1 MTRLLILGSDG
12 LVGQNAIS
20 FFSKN
25 KKFDVLGSSKSEVD
39 LRNQVLVNKYFEKVK
54 PDIVLLSAAN
64 VGGIKLNMEN
74 PTQLLIDNIQIAT
87 NVIQASHSNN
97 VSKLIN
103 FGSSCMYPVDSN
115 QPMSTDVLLTGPT
128 EKTSE
133 SYATYKLASWK
144 MVEAMR
150 TQFGKKWI
158 TIIPATIFG
167 PNDNFSLSKGH
178 VISSLIRKFHEA
190 KSNFETEITLW
201 GDGTPLREFIFV
213 DDLLCSLEM
222 IIDSNI
228 NENIFNVGSEIEVS
242 ISQLAKEIAVV
253 VGFEGKILW
262 DKSKPN
268 GSHRK
273 LLDSSYIKNLGWN
286 PKVSLLEGLEKTY
299 SWFIDPMSKV
309 RH

>member
-1 MTRLLILGSDG
+1 
-12 LVGQNAIS
+12 
-20 FFSKN
+20 
-25 KKFDVLGSSKSEVD
+25 
-39 LRNQVLVNKYFEKVK
+39 
-54 PDIVLLSAAN
+54 
-64 VGGIKLNMEN
+64 MEN
-74 PTQLLIDNIQIAT
+74 PTALLIDNIQIAT

-115 QPMSTDVLLTGPT
+115 QPMSTDLLLTGPT

-133 SYATYKLASWK
+133 SYAMYKLASWK

-150 TQFGKKWI
+150 TQFGKEWI

-190 KSNFETEITLW
+190 KSNFDTEITLW

-213 DDLLCSLEM
+213 DDFLCSLEM

-242 ISQLAKEIAVV
+242 ISQLAKEIASV

-286 PKVSLLEGLEKTY
+286 PKVSLLEGIEKTY

-309 RH
+309 RY

>member
-25 KKFDVLGSSKSEVD
+25 KKFDVVGSTRREVD
-39 LRNQVLVNKYFEKVK
+39 LRNQALVNKYFDEVK
-54 PDIVLLSAAN
+54 PEIVLLSAAN
-64 VGGIKLNMEN
+64 VGGIRLNMEN
-74 PTQLLIDNIQIAT
+74 PTALLIDNIQIT
-87 NVIQASHSNN
+87 SNVIQASHSNN

-115 QPMSTDVLLTGPT
+115 QPLCTDLLLTGPT

-133 SYATYKLASWK
+133 SYAMYKLASWK

-150 TQFGKKWI
+150 TQFGKEWI

-178 VISSLIRKFHEA
+178 VISSLIRKLHEA

-213 DDLLCSLEM
+213 DDFLCSLEM

-242 ISQLAKEIAVV
+242 ISQLAKEIASV

-286 PKVSLLEGLEKTY
+286 PKVSLLEGIEKTY

-309 RH
+309 RY

>member
-25 KKFDVLGSSKSEVD
+25 KNFDVVGSSRSEVD
-39 LRNQVLVNKYFEKVK
+39 LRNQVLVNKYFKKVK

-64 VGGIKLNMEN
+64 VGGIRLNIEN
-74 PTQLLIDNIQIAT
+74 PAELLIDNIQIAT
-87 NVIQASHSNN
+87 NVIQASHLNN
-97 VSKLIN
+97 VSKLLN

-115 QPMSTDVLLTGPT
+115 QPMNTDLLLTGPT

-144 MVEAMR
+144 MVESMR
-150 TQFGKKWI
+150 TQFGRDWI

-167 PNDNFSLSKGH
+167 PNDNFSISKGH

-190 KSNFETEITLW
+190 KSNFEAEITLW

-213 DDLLCSLEM
+213 DDFLCALEM
-222 IIDSNI
+222 IIDLNI

-242 ISQLAKEIAVV
+242 ISQLAKEIASV
-253 VGFEGKILW
+253 VGYEGKILW

-273 LLDSSYIKNLGWN
+273 LLDSTYIKSLGWN
-286 PKVSLLEGLEKTY
+286 PKISLFNGIEKTY
-299 SWFIDPMSKV
+299 NWFIDPISKV
-309 RH
+309 RY

>member
-20 FFSKN
+20 FFSEN
-25 KKFDVLGSSKSEVD
+25 KKFDVVGSTRREVD
-39 LRNQVLVNKYFEKVK
+39 LRNQFLVNKYFEEVK
-54 PDIVLLSAAN
+54 PEIVLLSAAN
-64 VGGIKLNMEN
+64 VGGIRLNMEN
-74 PTQLLIDNIQIAT
+74 PTALLIDNLQITT

-115 QPMSTDVLLTGPT
+115 QPMSTDLLLTGPT

-150 TQFGKKWI
+150 TQFGREWI

-190 KSNFETEITLW
+190 KINFETEIILW

-213 DDLLCSLEM
+213 DDFLCSLEM
-222 IIDSNI
+222 IIDSKI
-228 NENIFNVGSEIEVS
+228 NENIFNIGSEIEVS
-242 ISQLAKEIAVV
+242 ISQLAKEIASV

-262 DKSKPN
+262 DKTKPN

-273 LLDSSYIKNLGWN
+273 LLDSSFMKNLGWN
-286 PKVSLLEGLEKTY
+286 PKVSLLEGIEKTY
-299 SWFIDPMSKV
+299 NWFIDPMSKV
-309 RH
+309 RY